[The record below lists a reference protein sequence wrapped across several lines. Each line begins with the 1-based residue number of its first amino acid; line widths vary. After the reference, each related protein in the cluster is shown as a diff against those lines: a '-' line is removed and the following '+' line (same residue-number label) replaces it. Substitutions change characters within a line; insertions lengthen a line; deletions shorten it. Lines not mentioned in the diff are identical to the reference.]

1 MLQIRQLIKKVRACR
16 TAEEERSVINKESA
30 EIRNLSKDPNA
41 PHKARNLCKAIYMQ
55 MMGYQTSFMQMS
67 CINLLASSDFTEKR
81 IAYSALSLVID
92 STSQVLLLAT
102 STIKKDLQNKDST
115 EIQAL
120 ALNAIG
126 DVCTPDM
133 CRELG
138 MEVANLIQ
146 NTGDSNVKKRAAC
159 AAVVIIKNCPEMI
172 DSYIDKIPTLL
183 EDRTHS
189 VCLSGIYQVIEMI
202 NKKPAIIE
210 KIKKYHSMFVK
221 YEKSLLSV
229 SYSPEFDVNG
239 ITDPFLQAKI
249 LEIMQYTAKDDKD
262 LIDELADLFVS
273 VQSITESSR
282 QTGYALQYEI
292 IKTINNLNASSGMKS
307 LSNNILGKFLS
318 SNDYNL
324 KYIAL
329 NTLKDVARKDLSSI
343 QKHRGVIL
351 EFLKDNDI
359 SLQKRALDL
368 IYLIINKNNLKK
380 ITRECLIFLPKAEDE
395 IKFELTKKLQD
406 SIVKY
411 SLSYKWE
418 IDSLIKMVINSKGKI
433 YEDVLSQIINAILK
447 VKDLYIYSAHK
458 AFIALKMKK
467 NENNPSLVKL
477 CIYIIGELCTYL
489 IKNNTLNCKNETVTV
504 NENDVLNLLKEI
516 GAKHSSLGNETVIEY
531 LLNALVKLLIRIP
544 EKRNEIESI
553 IKSYRRSYFSEV
565 QSRALEYL
573 QFNESDKADVKKNM
587 VEPVPLP
594 KKKEEEEENEER
606 KLVDENDEENNEP
619 EDDLI
624 CIRLTEGTI
633 KNIDLG
639 DNNNIDDNINN
650 NPLDFLGEKDN
661 NKSNNNN
668 NNQGGNLDL
677 LDLNNIFSA
686 ASGEATNTNIN
697 NNNNNQQ
704 NNNSLNPFD
713 FINMQLN
720 QPNDNNNNN
729 NNNNIN
735 NNNNNNVNDLLNMIM
750 GSNDNNQANTNTN
763 TNTNNSQNNINDLF
777 SPVQT
782 APQQSNNMKECFKN
796 EDISLYYTTDKKEG
810 GVIDGSIFASSN
822 SNEQIKE
829 VKINFLVQK
838 FVKLTVLATSGNN
851 LEPLQS
857 LGIKKD
863 FSLTSSDPNKKIVIK
878 IKLHYTV
885 NEKETTKEF
894 VIKNI

>member
-189 VCLSGIYQVIEMI
+189 VCLSGIYLVIEMI

-686 ASGEATNTNIN
+686 ASGEAANTNI

-729 NNNNIN
+729 NNNNVN

>member
-1 MLQIRQLIKKVRACR
+1 MLKIRQMIKKVRACR

-41 PHKARNLCKAIYMQ
+41 PFKARNLCKAIYMQ

-81 IAYSALSLVID
+81 IAYSALPLVID

-102 STIKKDLQNKDST
+102 STIKKDLQNNDNP

-133 CRELG
+133 CREIS
-138 MEVANLIQ
+138 MEVSNIIQ
-146 NTGDSNVKKRAAC
+146 NTQDSNVKKRAAC
-159 AAVVIIKNCPEMI
+159 AGVVIIKNCPEMI

-189 VCLSGIYQVIEMI
+189 VCLSGIYLVLEMI
-202 NKKPAIIE
+202 NIKPSIVE

-239 ITDPFLQAKI
+239 INDPFLQAKI
-249 LEIMQYTAKDDKD
+249 LEIMQYTAKDDKE

-273 VQSITESSR
+273 VQSITESSK

-292 IKTINNLNASSGMKS
+292 IKAINNLNASSGMKS

-329 NTLKDVARKDLSSI
+329 NTLKDVARKDLASV
-343 QKHRGVIL
+343 QKHRAVIL

-368 IYLIINKNNLKK
+368 IYLIINKNNLKN

-433 YEDVLSQIINAILK
+433 YEDVLSQIINSIIK
-447 VKDLYIYSAHK
+447 IKDLYIYSAHK
-458 AFIALKMKK
+458 AFLALKVKI
-467 NENNPSLVKL
+467 NENNPSLAKL
-477 CIYIIGELCTYL
+477 CIYILGELSTFL
-489 IKNNTLNCKNETVTV
+489 VNNNTLNCKNETVTV
-504 NENDVLNLLKEI
+504 SEEDILNLLKEVGI
-516 GAKHSSLGNETVIEY
+516 KHNSLENETVIQY
-531 LLNALVKLLIRIP
+531 LLNALVKLFIKFP
-544 EKRNEIESI
+544 DKRNEIESI
-553 IKSYRRSYFSEV
+553 IKNYKRSYFSEV

-573 QFNESDKADVKKNM
+573 LFNKSDKNDMKNKM
-587 VEPVPLP
+587 VSAVPLP
-594 KKKEEEEENEER
+594 KKDNEENVIKK

-624 CIRLTEGTI
+624 CIRLTEGAI
-633 KNIDLG
+633 RNIDITE
-639 DNNNIDDNINN
+639 NNNIENSNNN
-650 NPLDFLGEKDN
+650 NPFDFLGEKDIN
-661 NKSNNNN
+661 TNTNSNNNPT
-668 NNQGGNLDL
+668 QGGLDL
-677 LDLNNIFSA
+677 LDLNNIFSS
-686 ASGEATNTNIN
+686 SGTNTTNANTTNDNNTN
-697 NNNNNQQ
+697 NNNN
-704 NNNSLNPFD
+704 SMNPFD
-713 FINMQLN
+713 LLNLQLD
-720 QPNDNNNNN
+720 QANNNNN
-729 NNNNIN
+729 LNNNSQP
-735 NNNNNNVNDLLNMIM
+735 VN
-750 GSNDNNQANTNTN
+750 NDNN
-763 TNTNNSQNNINDLF
+763 
-777 SPVQT
+777 
-782 APQQSNNMKECFKN
+782 
-796 EDISLYYTTDKKEG
+796 
-810 GVIDGSIFASSN
+810 
-822 SNEQIKE
+822 
-829 VKINFLVQK
+829 
-838 FVKLTVLATSGNN
+838 
-851 LEPLQS
+851 
-857 LGIKKD
+857 
-863 FSLTSSDPNKKIVIK
+863 
-878 IKLHYTV
+878 
-885 NEKETTKEF
+885 
-894 VIKNI
+894 

>member
-1 MLQIRQLIKKVRACR
+1 MLKIRQLIKRVRACR

-67 CINLLASSDFTEKR
+67 CINLLASQDFTEKR
-81 IAYSALSLVID
+81 IAYSALPLVID

-102 STIKKDLQNKDST
+102 STIKKDLQNRDNP

-120 ALNAIG
+120 ALNAVG

-133 CRELG
+133 CREIS
-138 MEVANLIQ
+138 MEVANIIQ
-146 NTGDSNVKKRAAC
+146 NTEDSNVKKRAAC
-159 AAVVIIKNCPEMI
+159 AGVVIIKNCPEMI
-172 DSYIDKIPTLL
+172 DSYIDKIPLLL

-189 VCLSGIYQVIEMI
+189 VCLSGIYLVLEMI
-202 NKKPAIIE
+202 NKRNSIIE

-249 LEIMQYTAKDDKD
+249 LEIMQYTAKDDKE

-273 VQSITESSR
+273 VQSITESSK

-292 IKTINNLNASSGMKS
+292 IKAINNLNASSGMKS

-329 NTLKDVARKDLSSI
+329 NTLKDVARKDLASV
-343 QKHRGVIL
+343 QKHRSVIL

-368 IYLIINKNNLKK
+368 IYLIINKNNLKN
-380 ITRECLIFLPKAEDE
+380 ITKECLVFLPKAEDE
-395 IKFELTKKLQD
+395 IKYELTKKLQD

-411 SLSYKWE
+411 SMSYKWE

-433 YEDVLSQIINAILK
+433 YEDILSQIINSIIK

-458 AFIALKMKK
+458 AFLALKMKK
-467 NENNPSLVKL
+467 NENNPALAKL
-477 CIYIIGELCTYL
+477 CIYIIGELATYL
-489 IKNNTLNCKNETVTV
+489 TNNNTLNCKNEPIKVS
-504 NENDVLNLLKEI
+504 EDDILNLLTEI
-516 GAKHSSLGNETVIEY
+516 GLKHNNLGNETVIEY
-531 LLNALVKLLIRIP
+531 LLNALVKLFIKFP
-544 EKRNEIESI
+544 DKRNEIESI
-553 IKSYRRSYFSEV
+553 IKHYKRSYFSEV

-573 QFNESDKADVKKNM
+573 QFNKSDKNDMKNKM
-587 VEPVPLP
+587 VEAVPLP
-594 KKKEEEEENEER
+594 KKEGEENEQKKKLIDER
-606 KLVDENDEENNEP
+606 DEENYDI

-624 CIRLTEGTI
+624 CVRLTEGAV
-633 KNIDLG
+633 KNINLNEEINNN
-639 DNNNIDDNINN
+639 DNNNNT
-650 NPLDFLGEKDN
+650 LDFLGKKDN
-661 NKSNNNN
+661 TNNN
-668 NNQGGNLDL
+668 NNQGGNLNL
-677 LDLNNIFSA
+677 LDLDSIFSA
-686 ASGEATNTNIN
+686 AASGTGGQNIN
-697 NNNNNQQ
+697 NNNDNKA
-704 NNNSLNPFD
+704 NNNEMNPFD
-713 FINMQLN
+713 LLNLQLN
-720 QPNDNNNNN
+720 QPNNDNNNQSQN

-735 NNNNNNVNDLLNMIM
+735 DLLNMVI
-750 GSNDNNQANTNTN
+750 GTNNNQNNNTQAN
-763 TNTNNSQNNINDLF
+763 NNDIFSQMQPNPTEAN
-777 SPVQT
+777 
-782 APQQSNNMKECFKN
+782 AMKECFKN
-796 EDISLYYTTDKKEG
+796 EDISLYYTITKKEG
-810 GVIDGSIFASSN
+810 SNIDGAVFATNHSN
-822 SNEQIKE
+822 SQITE

-838 FVKLTVLATSGNN
+838 FVKLTVLSTSGNI
-851 LEPLQS
+851 LEPSQS

-863 FSLTSSDPNKKIVIK
+863 FTLTSSDPSKKIVIK
-878 IKLHYTV
+878 IKLHYLIN
-885 NEKETTKEF
+885 NEEKKHELT
-894 VIKNI
+894 IKNL

>member
-41 PHKARNLCKAIYMQ
+41 PNKARNLCKAIYMQ

-81 IAYSALSLVID
+81 IAYSALPLVID

-102 STIKKDLQNKDST
+102 STIKKDLQNRDNP

-120 ALNAIG
+120 ALNAVG

-133 CRELG
+133 CREIS
-138 MEVANLIQ
+138 MEVANIIQ
-146 NTGDSNVKKRAAC
+146 NTEDSNVKKRAAC

-172 DSYIDKIPTLL
+172 DSYIDKIPLLL

-189 VCLSGIYQVIEMI
+189 VCLSGIYLVIEMI
-202 NKKPAIIE
+202 NVKPTIIE
-210 KIKKYHSMFVK
+210 KIKKYHSMFIK
-221 YEKSLLSV
+221 YEKALLSV

-249 LEIMQYTAKDDKD
+249 LEIMQFTAKDDKE

-273 VQSITESSR
+273 VQSITESSK

-329 NTLKDVARKDLSSI
+329 NTLKDVARKDLASV
-343 QKHRGVIL
+343 QKHRAVIL

-380 ITRECLIFLPKAEDE
+380 ITKECLIFLPKADDE

-433 YEDVLSQIINAILK
+433 YEDVLSQIINAIIS
-447 VKDLYIYSAHK
+447 VKDLYTYSAHK
-458 AFIALKMKK
+458 AFLALKMKR
-467 NENNPSLVKL
+467 NENNPALVKL

-489 IKNNTLNCKNETVTV
+489 INNTTLNCKNETITV
-504 NENDVLNLLKEI
+504 NENDVLNLFKEI
-516 GAKHSSLGNETVIEY
+516 GLKHNNLGNETVIEY
-531 LLNALVKLLIRIP
+531 LLNALVKLFIRFP
-544 EKRNEIESI
+544 DKRNEIEAI
-553 IKSYRRSYFSEV
+553 IKTYRRSYFSEV

-573 QFNESDKADVKKNM
+573 QFNKSDKNDMKNKM
-587 VEPVPLP
+587 VEQIPLP
-594 KKKEEEEENEER
+594 KKKDEEEVEKKK
-606 KLVDENDEENNEP
+606 KLVDENDEENNDP

-624 CIRLTEGTI
+624 CVRLTEGAI
-633 KNIDLG
+633 KNIDLS
-639 DNNNIDDNINN
+639 DNNNLDNINNN

-661 NKSNNNN
+661 NNINNNN
-668 NNQGGNLDL
+668 KQGGNLDL

-686 ASGEATNTNIN
+686 AAGEAPNTNN
-697 NNNNNQQ
+697 NSNQQ
-704 NNNSLNPFD
+704 NNNNNDPFD
-713 FINMQLN
+713 IFNLQLN
-720 QPNDNNNNN
+720 QSNN
-729 NNNNIN
+729 NNNNITNNNQSSN
-735 NNNNNNVNDLLNMIM
+735 NNNINDLLNMVM
-750 GSNDNNQANTNTN
+750 GTNDNNQNNNNNQNNTNDFF
-763 TNTNNSQNNINDLF
+763 SQLQAQPKESD
-777 SPVQT
+777 S
-782 APQQSNNMKECFKN
+782 MKECFKN
-796 EDISLYYTTDKKEG
+796 EDISLYYTITKKEG
-810 GVIDGSIFASSN
+810 GTIDGAILASSN
-822 SNEQIKE
+822 SKESISE

-838 FVKLTVLATSGNN
+838 FVKLTVLSTSGSN
-851 LEPLQS
+851 LEPSQS
-857 LGIKKD
+857 LGIKKE
-863 FSLTSSDPNKKIVIK
+863 FTLTSSDTNKKIVIK
-878 IKLHYTV
+878 IKLHYTI
-885 NEKETTKEF
+885 NGKETSKEF
-894 VIKNI
+894 TIKNL

>member
-1 MLQIRQLIKKVRACR
+1 MLKIRQLIKKVRACR

-41 PHKARNLCKAIYMQ
+41 PNKARNLCKAIYMQ

-81 IAYSALSLVID
+81 IAYSALPLVID

-102 STIKKDLQNKDST
+102 STIKKDLQNRDNP

-120 ALNAIG
+120 ALNAVG

-133 CRELG
+133 CREIS
-138 MEVANLIQ
+138 MEVANIIQ
-146 NTGDSNVKKRAAC
+146 NTEDSNVKKRAAC

-172 DSYIDKIPTLL
+172 DSYIDKIPLLL

-189 VCLSGIYQVIEMI
+189 VCLSGIYLVIEMI
-202 NKKPAIIE
+202 NVKPTIIE
-210 KIKKYHSMFVK
+210 KIKKYHSMFIK
-221 YEKSLLSV
+221 YEKALLSV

-249 LEIMQYTAKDDKD
+249 LEIMQFTAKDDKE

-273 VQSITESSR
+273 VQSITESSK

-329 NTLKDVARKDLSSI
+329 NTLKDVARKDLASV
-343 QKHRGVIL
+343 QKHRAVIL

-380 ITRECLIFLPKAEDE
+380 ITKECLIFLPKADDE

-433 YEDVLSQIINAILK
+433 YEEVLSQIINAIIA
-447 VKDLYIYSAHK
+447 VKDLYAYSAHK
-458 AFIALKMKK
+458 AFLALKMKR

-489 IKNNTLNCKNETVTV
+489 INNTTLNCKNETITV
-504 NENDVLNLLKEI
+504 NENDVLNLFKEI
-516 GAKHSSLGNETVIEY
+516 GVKHNNLGNETVIEY
-531 LLNALVKLLIRIP
+531 LLNALVKLFIRFP
-544 EKRNEIESI
+544 DKRNEIEAI
-553 IKSYRRSYFSEV
+553 IKTYKRSYFSEV

-573 QFNESDKADVKKNM
+573 QFNKSDKNDMKNKM
-587 VEPVPLP
+587 VEPIPLP
-594 KKKEEEEENEER
+594 KKKDDEEVEKKK
-606 KLVDENDEENNEP
+606 KLVDENDEENNDP

-624 CIRLTEGTI
+624 CVRLTEGAI
-633 KNIDLG
+633 KNIDLS
-639 DNNNIDDNINN
+639 DNNNLDNINN

-661 NKSNNNN
+661 DNINNNN
-668 NNQGGNLDL
+668 KQGGNLDL

-686 ASGEATNTNIN
+686 ASGEAPNTNNNSNQQN
-697 NNNNNQQ
+697 NNNNN
-704 NNNSLNPFD
+704 PFD
-713 FINMQLN
+713 IFNLQLN
-720 QPNDNNNNN
+720 QPNNNNN
-729 NNNNIN
+729 NNTNNNQSSN
-735 NNNNNNVNDLLNMIM
+735 NNNINDLLNMVM
-750 GSNDNNQANTNTN
+750 GTNDNNQNNNNNQNNTNDFF
-763 TNTNNSQNNINDLF
+763 SQF
-777 SPVQT
+777 QT
-782 APQQSNNMKECFKN
+782 PPKESDSMKECFKN
-796 EDISLYYTTDKKEG
+796 EDISLYYNITKKEG
-810 GVIDGSIFASSN
+810 GTIDGAILASSN
-822 SNEQIKE
+822 SKESISE

-838 FVKLTVLATSGNN
+838 FVKLTVLSTSGSN

-857 LGIKKD
+857 FGIKKE
-863 FSLTSSDPNKKIVIK
+863 FTLTSNDPNKKIVIK
-878 IKLHYTV
+878 IKLHYTI
-885 NEKETTKEF
+885 NGKETSKEF
-894 VIKNI
+894 TIKNL